1 MLYYQDQKY
10 NFVEFFNEH
19 NGTLMRSNIIRNGI
33 ETEEEP
39 HMRSFPELID
49 IGVMG
54 SCYAG
59 LSGLCKNAGVDCY
72 QNATINQRANMSFEH
87 YQEIISQCKHKTFQ
101 VALGGA
107 GDPNKHKN
115 FRDILKIT
123 REQNIVPNLTTS
135 GYELLDGEIA
145 AMREYCGAV
154 AVSYYS
160 NLNRNGNETNPTTI
174 QAINRPIGSG
184 CTTNIH
190 YVISKSNID
199 EAIFRLENNLFPH
212 DINAI
217 IFLLYK
223 PVGLASKEKML
234 TAQDT
239 KYIKFIKLATGR
251 KYKYKIGFDSCQT
264 PAILN
269 FCPDVAKESLEFCEA
284 ARFSMYIDCDLKAY
298 PCSFGHSFNNYSIDL
313 TKTSVENAWNSNE
326 FELFRKNQKDI
337 CNDCS
342 QINCRN
348 CAFDLGINV
357 CGKIH
362 KNKS

>member
-1 MLYYQDQKY
+1 MNNEVTQIAQKQS
-10 NFVEFFNEH
+10 
-19 NGTLMRSNIIRNGI
+19 TSAI
-33 ETEEEP
+33 
-39 HMRSFPELID
+39 
-49 IGVMG
+49 
-54 SCYAG
+54 
-59 LSGLCKNAGVDCY
+59 
-72 QNATINQRANMSFEH
+72 
-87 YQEIISQCKHKTFQ
+87 EIIGNTQTIYGI
-101 VALGGA
+101 VAFVITACIFLVVLF
-107 GDPNKHKN
+107 N
-115 FRDILKIT
+115 FRSK
-123 REQNIVPNLTTS
+123 
-135 GYELLDGEIA
+135 
-145 AMREYCGAV
+145 
-154 AVSYYS
+154 
-160 NLNRNGNETNPTTI
+160 
-174 QAINRPIGSG
+174 INR
-184 CTTNIH
+184 TTQ
-190 YVISKSNID
+190 KQID
-199 EAIFRLENNLFPH
+199 VFVNNG
-212 DINAI
+212 
-217 IFLLYK
+217 K
-223 PVGLASKEKML
+223 PVGLVSKEKML
-234 TAQDT
+234 TVQDT